1 VPQVA
6 LGLGKKYNG
15 SVATFTGVRRPEK
28 IVWMDNITTDWNLWY
43 RSGNDLRTV
52 GLWQYRIPTLFQA
65 NMAMTPQYF
74 LTVSEFL
81 SQPSDIQ
88 MRLFIA
94 ITHPNQTMLAL
105 WGVRF
110 AIADQPLPFG
120 SLRVEMPVSLSD
132 PPLYN
137 SPIRLYELA
146 KPNLGNY
153 SPTEIISAKSA
164 SEMLA
169 RMGRSDFDGE
179 RMVVVSD
186 GDIPGRFVPVRE
198 ASMTLI
204 EGGLLLRAESEGDSL
219 LVLPVQYSHCWV
231 PASNTQ
237 MTLFRANLM
246 QLGVRFSG
254 RLSSEIKFKFG
265 PFWNSYCRRQDA
277 RDAERL
283 DMVSARNRTR
293 SRSAPAFRE
302 P

>member
-1 VPQVA
+1 
-6 LGLGKKYNG
+6 
-15 SVATFTGVRRPEK
+15 
-28 IVWMDNITTDWNLWY
+28 
-43 RSGNDLRTV
+43 
-52 GLWQYRIPTLFQA
+52 LWQFRIPTLFQA
-65 NMAMTPQYF
+65 NVAMTPQYF

-81 SQPSDIQ
+81 SQPNDKQ

-94 ITHPNQTMLAL
+94 ITQPNQTMLPL

-110 AIADQPLPFG
+110 MISDQPSSFG
-120 SLRVEMPVSLSD
+120 SLRAEMPVLQSD

-146 KPNLGNY
+146 DPNLGNY
-153 SPTEIISAKSA
+153 SPIEITSAKSA
-164 SEMLA
+164 SEMLL
-169 RMGRSDFDGE
+169 RMGRSDFDGR
-179 RMVVVSD
+179 RMVVTD
-186 GDIPGRFVPVRE
+186 ADISGPFVPARA

-204 EGGLLLRAESEGDSL
+204 EGGLLLQAQSEGDSL

-231 PASNTQ
+231 PASSSQ

-283 DMVSARNRTR
+283 DMVGARNRAR
-293 SRSAPAFRE
+293 SRSAPGLRTD
-302 P
+302 